1 MSKDAAS
8 GATLYHA
15 QTSITKKLT
24 LNKICTRIE
33 NICTASR
40 GEIILVLDGLIKVMN
55 EALSDGESVRLG
67 GFGSFRMV
75 CRQQRFGHR
84 RRFHHRPVQPCPHRL
99 LPRHDARSTSS
110 TTSPSNAT
118 SRKRTPPANRPA
130 VAVARMIARENCK
143 SSES

>member
-1 MSKDAAS
+1 MPLIYTLVKRKDMSKDAAS

-55 EALSDGESVRLG
+55 EALSPGRIRQLPYG
-67 GFGSFRMV
+67 

-84 RRFHHRPVQPCPHRL
+84 RRFQHRPVQPCPHRL
-99 LPRHDARSTSS
+99 LPRHDADQPRQQ
-110 TTSPSNAT
+110 
-118 SRKRTPPANRPA
+118 RLLRTLRPEKG
-130 VAVARMIARENCK
+130 RLQRIGRRWRWRG
-143 SSES
+143 

>member
-1 MSKDAAS
+1 MPLIYTLVKRKDMSKDAAS

-40 GEIILVLDGLIKVMN
+40 GEIILVLDQSHERSPFRRRIG
-55 EALSDGESVRLG
+55 SLG
-67 GFGSFRMV
+67 RIRQLPYG

-99 LPRHDARSTSS
+99 LPRHDADQPRQQ
-110 TTSPSNAT
+110 
-118 SRKRTPPANRPA
+118 RLLRTLRPEKG
-130 VAVARMIARENCK
+130 RLQRIGRQWRWHG
-143 SSES
+143 